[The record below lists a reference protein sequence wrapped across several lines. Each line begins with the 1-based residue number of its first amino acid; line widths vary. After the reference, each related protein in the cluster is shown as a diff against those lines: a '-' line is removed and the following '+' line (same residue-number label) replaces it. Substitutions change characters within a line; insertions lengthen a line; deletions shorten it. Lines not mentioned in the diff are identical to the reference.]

1 METMKLTAHEHADKR
16 ITTIYADVELLSR
29 LDELAKGTDMSRNQL
44 IRTLLEYGLAKA
56 TLVPKVT
63 YELTFE

>member
-1 METMKLTAHEHADKR
+1 MNLTAHEHTDKR
-16 ITTIYADVELLSR
+16 VTSFYADTELLLR
-29 LDELAKGTDMSRNQL
+29 LDELVKGTDMSRNQL

-56 TLVPKVT
+56 TLTPKVT